1 MKSKFLRTLIIILAI
16 MAVYYIYNTNAFQRE
31 FFPKKHLTKKIE
43 DLKDAVQLDEVMIN
57 DTLIELEKI
66 ERTKDLEV
74 EREINFAKIEGVD
87 INEARKN
94 AVESVSKE
102 IQYLQEEL
110 KSLREELDKDK
121 QLLDQAKQELSKYNK

>member
-1 MKSKFLRTLIIILAI
+1 